1 MKAITYIF
9 GDWKVKV
16 YNFGMV
22 CISQLAMDKH
32 RTYEF
37 SPEGDDS
44 VDSVE
49 TNNEYLYIRMAGNGN
64 GVAEEF
70 HLKLEGEH
78 CIVIDR
84 WSPEGDHLGEYG
96 GWDFENDED
105 GR

>member
-1 MKAITYIF
+1 MKSITYTF

-37 SPEGDDS
+37 APTGGDS

-49 TNNEYLYIRMAGNGN
+49 TNNEYLYIRMNGDGN

-70 HLKLEGEH
+70 HLKLEGESG
-78 CIVIDR
+78 IVIDR
-84 WSPEGDHLGEYG
+84 WSPEGEFIDTFGC
-96 GWDFENDED
+96 WDFIDDED
-105 GR
+105 E